1 MQFPNFQPWFDKL
14 DSLLSAVPIE
24 IALVAFFIPIVLAL
38 FSKRIVVFFSCVLI
52 AAIALSTFLHPS
64 SITSIVVLGAYFS
77 SILLAIFGI
86 NASRQASAV
95 STELIN
101 LRSELDEMKSIDE
114 KRYLVELKRE
124 RRKQK
129 TKSKDKDS
137 ESLP

>member
-52 AAIALSTFLHPS
+52 AAIALSTFLHP
-64 SITSIVVLGAYFS
+64 ITSIVVLGAYFS

-114 KRYLVELKRE
+114 RRYLVELKKRE